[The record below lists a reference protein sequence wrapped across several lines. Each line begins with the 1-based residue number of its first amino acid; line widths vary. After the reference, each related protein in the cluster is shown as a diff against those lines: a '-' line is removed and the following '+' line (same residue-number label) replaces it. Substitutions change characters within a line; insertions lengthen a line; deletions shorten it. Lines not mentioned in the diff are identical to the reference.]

1 MVLTQNEN
9 DYLKFINGI
18 RGPSAAIYLF
28 QLTQKMGNGEKN
40 STPGRINWLASKPNK
55 GDYIVY
61 VLLHSLRKHVKCITF
76 DSMYAIN
83 D

>member
-28 QLTQKMGNGEKN
+28 QLTQKMGNGE
-40 STPGRINWLASKPNK
+40 
-55 GDYIVY
+55 Y
-61 VLLHSLRKHVKCITF
+61 
-76 DSMYAIN
+76 
-83 D
+83 

>member
-28 QLTQKMGNGEKN
+28 QLTQKTGNRAYLSPSHPVELTGWHL
-40 STPGRINWLASKPNK
+40 SRIK
-55 GDYIVY
+55 V
-61 VLLHSLRKHVKCITF
+61 IT
-76 DSMYAIN
+76 
-83 D
+83 

>member
-28 QLTQKMGNGEKN
+28 QLTQKMGNGEK
-40 STPGRINWLASKPNK
+40 TPPPVELTGWHLSRIKL
-55 GDYIVY
+55 
-61 VLLHSLRKHVKCITF
+61 IT
-76 DSMYAIN
+76 
-83 D
+83 

>member
-28 QLTQKMGNGEKN
+28 QLTQKMGNGEYFKK
-40 STPGRINWLASKPNK
+40 TPPPVELTGWHLSRIK
-55 GDYIVY
+55 V
-61 VLLHSLRKHVKCITF
+61 IT
-76 DSMYAIN
+76 
-83 D
+83 